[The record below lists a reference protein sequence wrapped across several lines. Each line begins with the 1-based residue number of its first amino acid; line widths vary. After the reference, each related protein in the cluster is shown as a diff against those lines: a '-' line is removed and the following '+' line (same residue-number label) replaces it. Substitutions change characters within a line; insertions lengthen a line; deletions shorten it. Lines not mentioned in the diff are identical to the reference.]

1 MPIKEKH
8 TSFPAFDLSEYVSDV
23 DDADDDASISTKYQ
37 TKEDQDVAVFM
48 AIAER
53 LSMQSLLHLLQGH
66 VRAMVN
72 VMEEPVARM
81 TRHNVHIVKKRF
93 CFAEESNADVHC
105 QVFEIESIKDEVELW
120 WTDDEMGKMRKKAI
134 DTVKHFRKLKQ
145 KYSQAIEIIATDP
158 VEEDTKKQKHKVE
171 QSMKLLTKE
180 SYARGLETHIVP
192 LLGQLRTESV
202 GAVLDEQ
209 DKFSKAPYDESSE
222 AIAAVSAAYSQ
233 LSRMFAEKLGACDHV
248 EALKSIMGKW
258 TRTEE

>member
-8 TSFPAFDLSEYVSDV
+8 TAFPTFDLSEYVSDF
-23 DDADDDASISTKYQ
+23 DNASDDDASISTKYQ

-66 VRAMVN
+66 VRAVVN
-72 VMEEPVARM
+72 YMEEPVAQQKRE
-81 TRHNVHIVKKRF
+81 TVVVKKRF
-93 CFAEESNADVHC
+93 RFAEESNADVRC
-105 QVFEIESIKDEVELW
+105 QVFEIESVKDEVDLW
-120 WTDDEMGKMRKKAI
+120 WSDDEMGKMRKKAI
-134 DTVKHFRKLKQ
+134 DVVKHFRKHKK
-145 KYSQAIEIIATDP
+145 KYSAAIEVIATDP
-158 VEEDTKKQKHKVE
+158 VEEDTKKQKQKVE
-171 QSMKLLTKE
+171 ESMKLLTKE

-209 DKFSKAPYDESSE
+209 EKFAKASYDESCE
-222 AIAAVSAAYSQ
+222 AIAAVSSAYSQ

-248 EALKSIMGKW
+248 EALKSALARW
-258 TRTEE
+258 TRSDD